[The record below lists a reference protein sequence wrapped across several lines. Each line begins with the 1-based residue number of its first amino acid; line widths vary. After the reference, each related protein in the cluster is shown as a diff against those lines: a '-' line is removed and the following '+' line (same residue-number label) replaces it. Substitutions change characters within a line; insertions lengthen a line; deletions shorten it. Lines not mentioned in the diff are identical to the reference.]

1 MAMTYEEILRR
12 LGRRV
17 VVQVDK
23 RRGTEIRRAPGEA
36 GEAGDIQVRY
46 RGTPVV
52 TLHPDHTY
60 TLRTG
65 GLATRTVRN
74 RIAEYSP
81 VSLVHRGGG
90 YFIED
95 VRTGTLV
102 PFLEGVRVG
111 PDGRPIEGPAVPATT
126 GRTTSLGENG
136 RGSGQQIDEAQLRS
150 FIRALVADALR
161 DFGVP
166 PRPVQAVPN
175 LRPGKLRG
183 RVRDLDPDAAVL
195 PLDVVEQMMLDAGAT
210 PEKVKRVLRDT
221 RNSLFRGRDKADDY
235 DEPVVPEQPIL
246 RKPPASIGA
255 LGDCADC
262 GLNIAAHYDRANRF
276 RGCNYAAEHRE
287 DVGLV

>member
-1 MAMTYEEILRR
+1 MAMTYEEVLRR

-17 VVQVDK
+17 SVQVDK

-36 GEAGDIQVRY
+36 GEAGDIQIRY

-90 YFIED
+90 YFMED
-95 VRTGTLV
+95 VQTGALV
-102 PFLEGVRVG
+102 PFMEGVRVG
-111 PDGRPIEGPAVPATT
+111 PDGRAVEPATPRRIEGTA
-126 GRTTSLGENG
+126 
-136 RGSGQQIDEAQLRS
+136 QQLDEARLRA
-150 FIRALVADALR
+150 FIRRVVAETLR

-166 PRPVQAVPN
+166 PRPVQAATTR
-175 LRPGKLRG
+175 LRSASLRATATPLEEG
-183 RVRDLDPDAAVL
+183 ATLV
-195 PLDVVEQMMLDAGAT
+195 PLDVVEKILIAAGVS
-210 PEKVKRVLRDT
+210 PEKARKTLRET
-221 RNSLFRGRDKADDY
+221 RAAYFRGRDKEEQANDNPGHGYADEEEV
-235 DEPVVPEQPIL
+235 EPMRE
-246 RKPPASIGA
+246 PPKIGG
-255 LGDCADC
+255 LGNCRDC
-262 GLNIAAHYDRANRF
+262 GLNLAAHYDRANRY
-276 RGCNYAAEHRE
+276 RGCDYAHEHRE